1 MAEQSAVAAAG
12 VQVAAPAPVVAVRR
26 MCTLARREVAC
37 AGWAVWSPTAGDGGK
52 MSWQDEQ
59 KKIAT
64 GVTGKQEPKR
74 ERNFCERCGKRL
86 FDGIHT
92 CTPPAEQLKRKWVGL
107 RWSDTPDKWVGNVA
121 FMEGAKWAERT
132 LKERNA

>member
-1 MAEQSAVAAAG
+1 MSIEAMKQEPVAFASHGVVNWIADRQFQHEADLYTHPQPKAEQEPVIDKSAAI
-12 VQVAAPAPVVAVRR
+12 R
-26 MCTLARREVAC
+26 
-37 AGWAVWSPTAGDGGK
+37 
-52 MSWQDEQ
+52 
-59 KKIAT
+59 IAT
-64 GVTGKQEPKR
+64 ALGWEPKR

>member
-1 MAEQSAVAAAG
+1 M
-12 VQVAAPAPVVAVRR
+12 
-26 MCTLARREVAC
+26 T
-37 AGWAVWSPTAGDGGK
+37 
-52 MSWQDEQ
+52 WQDEQ
-59 KKIAT
+59 KKVAT

-92 CTPPAEQLKRKWVGL
+92 CTPPAEQLKREWVGL

-132 LKERNA
+132 LKEKNFE

>member
-1 MAEQSAVAAAG
+1 MKRPSESDYTSHVAYTRALEAY
-12 VQVAAPAPVVAVRR
+12 
-26 MCTLARREVAC
+26 C
-37 AGWAVWSPTAGDGGK
+37 
-52 MSWQDEQ
+52 DE
-59 KKIAT
+59 
-64 GVTGKQEPKR
+64 KR

-107 RWSDTPDKWVGNVA
+107 RWSDTPDKWVGNIA